1 MTQEEFL
8 KRFAYSVSRDRIG
21 GGGFGTVYKAYDNV
35 LHRDAAIKVSE
46 VKTTADGKKT
56 FSLKDEFEAL
66 SHVPRHPNI
75 ANYEEF
81 YSFETPQGVFDY
93 AVMQYY
99 PDGNLS
105 NAIKEGMTDE
115 QKEEVAMQLLE
126 GIDFLH
132 KHKVVHRDLK
142 PGNILVVKHG
152 GHIIPLIT
160 DFGLSK
166 AADTGDGSQFSNSF
180 GGGTQRYSSPEQLQG
195 KPLRFNTDLWSYGAI
210 VYELFTAEQLFSPG
224 SGASNSA
231 QAELEVYNK
240 IIHGDVT
247 KLNKMPERWRKVAE
261 RCMVVDPEKRVKSAE
276 ELILLLKGYEEA
288 TVVDVISLGQQKPQQ
303 MLQNTSQPQPIKP
316 VAKPAA
322 SKPVNNKPEP
332 PKVDKPQDGKK
343 KRKGLWIGLAALT
356 VIVLALVLLLK
367 PKEEQPV
374 PQIVSQ
380 IQVDSTKQKDTIIQ
394 ELVNSVD
401 LANAEETNVTVEPDP
416 DTEAYEA
423 CRTVNDYRNYI
434 SEYGRRAKHYVDAK
448 KIVDKHVADSTAKAK
463 ELIAQQQAKE
473 KQETEAIAKAE
484 AEEREKE
491 ANERAEAAAKELLEK
506 QRKADEAKK
515 ANFEAELAQQNQ
527 PTNNTNTNSNNSTS
541 SISSST
547 AKPGFSISSSNRVY
561 FAPGNLQYQPS
572 TKKWRFAPNPWD
584 CIGKAN
590 KNISTKSY
598 NGWIDLFGWGTGRKP
613 TKSSIGSNDYPTNF
627 RDWGNNIDGG
637 WRTLTS
643 AEWVYVFYKRNTA
656 SGIRYAKATVNGVNG
671 VILLPDNWN
680 SSTHSLNNTNKPT
693 ASFSG
698 NSISASTWDSTFAPN
713 GAVFLPAA
721 GSRSETSVTFDSSV
735 GYYWSA
741 SSYNKY
747 CVYHVFFSD
756 GDLNPSS
763 NNSFRSCGFSVRL
776 ARPAE

>member
-142 PGNILVVKHG
+142 PGNILIVKHG

-210 VYELFTAEQLFSPG
+210 VYELFMGEQLFSPG

-240 IIHGDVT
+240 IIHGDVQS
-247 KLNKMPERWRKVAE
+247 LAKMPERWRKVAE
-261 RCMVVDPEKRVKSAE
+261 RCMVVDPEQRVKSAE
-276 ELILLLKGYEEA
+276 ELIYLLKGYEEA
-288 TVVDVISLGQQKPQQ
+288 TAVEGMAAPQQQPQVQPQQKPQRP
-303 MLQNTSQPQPIKP
+303 SQPQLVKP

-322 SKPVNNKPEP
+322 PKPVNNKPEP
-332 PKVDKPQDGKK
+332 PKTGTSSGGKK
-343 KRKGLWIGLAALT
+343 KGKGLWIGLAAVA
-356 VIVLALVLLLK
+356 VIAVALVLLLK
-367 PKEEQPV
+367 PKEETPV
-374 PQIVSQ
+374 Q
-380 IQVDSTKQKDTIIQ
+380 
-394 ELVNSVD
+394 N
-401 LANAEETNVTVEPDP
+401 DP
-416 DTEAYEA
+416 DTEAFLA
-423 CRTVNDYRNYI
+423 CQTVDDYRNYMLNK
-434 SEYGRRAKHYVDAK
+434 GRDSKHYAEAKHYVDS
-448 KIVDKHVADSTAKAK
+448 VVADSTAKAE
-463 ELIAQQQAKE
+463 ELLAQQQA
-473 KQETEAIAKAE
+473 EADAKAKAE
-484 AEEREKE
+484 AEKE
-491 ANERAEAAAKELLEK
+491 AFDKCTTIAACDKYLTAYPKGQYVEDVK
-506 QRKADEAKK
+506 AKK
-515 ANFEAELAQQNQ
+515 ANFEAELAQQ
-527 PTNNTNTNSNNSTS
+527 TNNTNTNSNSSTS
-541 SISSST
+541 TTSSST
-547 AKPGFSISSSNRVY
+547 AKPGFSISSSKRVY
-561 FAPGNLQYQPS
+561 FASGNLQYHPYNNQ
-572 TKKWRFAPNPWD
+572 WRIAPNPWD
-584 CIGKAN
+584 CIGEAN
-590 KNISTKSY
+590 SNISPNYS
-598 NGWIDLFGWGTGRKP
+598 GWIDLFGWGTGD
-613 TKSSIGSNDYPTNF
+613 NPTNSYTSSSYYSNF
-627 RDWGNNIDGG
+627 TDWGSKMGKG
-637 WRTLTS
+637 YRTLTKD
-643 AEWVYVFYKRNTA
+643 EWVYVFDERSTS
-656 SGIRYAKATVNGVNG
+656 SGIRYAKATVNGVSG
-671 VILLPDNWN
+671 VILLPDNW
-680 SSTHSLNNTNKPT
+680 SKSTYNLSNTNKYG
-693 ASFSG
+693 ASYGS
-698 NSISASTWDSTFAPN
+698 NSINASTWNNTFKPA

-721 GSRSETSVTFDSSV
+721 GYRYGASVDSVGSN

-741 SSYNKY
+741 SPYDSNCAYS
-747 CVYHVFFSD
+747 VYFGD
-756 GDLNPSS
+756 GYLLADIWYRRYYGL
-763 NNSFRSCGFSVRL
+763 SVRL